1 MGHPRQHTLARTRR
15 SCRPEVAKA
24 DTLVIMSNTADDPLA
39 RWDPRR
45 RAALQR
51 IRAIFTAAGGAQ
63 VSLSDELVAE
73 RRLAAAAEDGID
85 PSDPDFGRLL
95 KPPAPGAGSTGE

>member
-1 MGHPRQHTLARTRR
+1 
-15 SCRPEVAKA
+15 
-24 DTLVIMSNTADDPLA
+24 MSNTADDDPLA

-51 IRAIFTAAGGAQ
+51 IRAIFTAAGGEQ
-63 VSLSDELVAE
+63 ISLSDELVAE

-95 KPPAPGAGSTGE
+95 TPPAPGAGSTGE

>member
-1 MGHPRQHTLARTRR
+1 
-15 SCRPEVAKA
+15 
-24 DTLVIMSNTADDPLA
+24 MSSAAADPLA

-51 IRAIFTAAGGAQ
+51 IRAIFQAAGGAQ

-95 KPPAPGAGSTGE
+95 TPPAPGAGSTGE

>member
-1 MGHPRQHTLARTRR
+1 
-15 SCRPEVAKA
+15 
-24 DTLVIMSNTADDPLA
+24 MSTAADDPLA
-39 RWDPRR
+39 GWDPRR

-51 IRAIFTAAGGAQ
+51 IRAIFRAAGGEQ

-95 KPPAPGAGSTGE
+95 RPPAPGAGSTGE